1 MSLVPGTHMVERAD
15 TTKIFSDLCMHAVVP
30 TTTWCAHKK
39 RWKESR
45 NSVFHPASTYLQLQP
60 GGGFCAHPIGEGAL
74 QPFSTEGPIAGWP
87 LTNEIQQI
95 LVVKRGWEKG
105 DIQNG
110 GFLYFRPRSI

>member
-1 MSLVPGTHMVERAD
+1 M
-15 TTKIFSDLCMHAVVP
+15 
-30 TTTWCAHKK
+30 
-39 RWKESR
+39 
-45 NSVFHPASTYLQLQP
+45 FHPASTYLQLQP

-95 LVVKRGWEKG
+95 LVVKRGWGKG